1 LGQKIPDDDKGAQ
14 DQMEEGL
21 ARSLEHAM
29 SRLQNA
35 DRQDPLATTDSMM
48 QDVRTIACDAVDSN
62 RLVET
67 PSPCESSVSEKKS
80 EEDDADVERTV
91 DQVTS
96 EAQGAVDEGMPKALD
111 HTESQSGAVDEATS
125 QRQVASDL
133 AAGQSAVAQ
142 ECAVASQLEV
152 APDPNLDSTIGHIG
166 VEYNTSATGD
176 NYTSTAAGSS
186 EASAQVKK
194 EDALCSSTGILLM
207 GANEGLEQKV
217 TKAFEASAS
226 QIGVPMGQEA
236 VRHMTQSFLES
247 MGNVLEDELRSMFKR
262 LFYGSLLVIYL
273 SLRQIQHI
281 ESTHIHALSLII
293 GKKSTSSPEHIFLEC

>member
-1 LGQKIPDDDKGAQ
+1 
-14 DQMEEGL
+14 
-21 ARSLEHAM
+21 M

-67 PSPCESSVSEKKS
+67 PSRCEPSVSEKKS
-80 EEDDADVERTV
+80 EEDDADVQRAV
-91 DQVTS
+91 DQITS
-96 EAQGAVDEGMPKALD
+96 EAQGAVDGGMPKALD
-111 HTESQSGAVDEATS
+111 DKESKSGAVDAATL

-152 APDPNLDSTIGHIG
+152 APDPKLDPTIGHIG
-166 VEYNTSATGD
+166 VDYNTSATGD
-176 NYTSTAAGSS
+176 NYTSAAAGTS
-186 EASAQVKK
+186 EAFAQVKK
-194 EDALCSSTGILLM
+194 EDALCSSTGILL
-207 GANEGLEQKV
+207 GGTNDGLEQKV
-217 TKAFEASAS
+217 TKAFEASTS

-247 MGNVLEDELRSMFKR
+247 MGNVLEDELRSMLKR
-262 LFYGSLLVIYL
+262 
-273 SLRQIQHI
+273 
-281 ESTHIHALSLII
+281 
-293 GKKSTSSPEHIFLEC
+293 

>member
-1 LGQKIPDDDKGAQ
+1 
-14 DQMEEGL
+14 
-21 ARSLEHAM
+21 M

-67 PSPCESSVSEKKS
+67 PSPCESSVSEQKS
-80 EEDDADVERTV
+80 EEDDADVQRTV

-125 QRQVASDL
+125 QRQGASDL

-166 VEYNTSATGD
+166 VEYNATGD
-176 NYTSTAAGSS
+176 NYTSTAAGTS

-207 GANEGLEQKV
+207 GANEGANEGLEQKV
-217 TKAFEASAS
+217 TKAFEASTS

-236 VRHMTQSFLES
+236 VRHMTQSFLEN
-247 MGNVLEDELRSMFKR
+247 MGNVLEDELRSMLKR
-262 LFYGSLLVIYL
+262 
-273 SLRQIQHI
+273 
-281 ESTHIHALSLII
+281 
-293 GKKSTSSPEHIFLEC
+293 